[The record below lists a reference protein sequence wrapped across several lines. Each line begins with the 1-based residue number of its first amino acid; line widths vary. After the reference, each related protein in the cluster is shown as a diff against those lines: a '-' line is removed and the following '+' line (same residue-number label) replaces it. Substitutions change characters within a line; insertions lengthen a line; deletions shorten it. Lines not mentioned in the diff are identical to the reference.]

1 MMNRLNRR
9 TRAAAFTGAA
19 LSLTLLLAACGG
31 EDDTTTGAGQKAA
44 KSTSNSASPD
54 SSAPTGNPAAGP
66 HNSADTM
73 WTTEMIPHH
82 AQAVEMSELFLAK
95 DGTDPDVAQLAEQIK
110 AAQAPE
116 IEQMRGWLAGWGEDV
131 PAADG
136 AMGGMDHDMG
146 SMGSGSGMMSEADL
160 SELEAATGAEADRLF
175 LTQMVAHHRGAVA
188 MSKMVLRAGE
198 SRDVAALAQTIIA
211 TQESEIVSMTE
222 LLAG

>member
-1 MMNRLNRR
+1 MMNRLNRH
-9 TRAAAFTGAA
+9 TRAAALTGAA
-19 LSLTLLLAACGG
+19 LSLTLLLAACGSD
-31 EDDTTTGAGQKAA
+31 DDTTIGAEGTS
-44 KSTSNSASPD
+44 KSTSSSASPD
-54 SSAPTGNPAAGP
+54 SSAPMGSPAAGP

-95 DGTDPDVAQLAEQIK
+95 DGTDPAFAQLAEQIK
-110 AAQAPE
+110 SAQAPE
-116 IEQMRGWLAGWGEDV
+116 IEQMRGWLVGWGEDV

-160 SELEAATGAEADRLF
+160 SELEDATGAEADRLF

-198 SRDVAALAQTIIA
+198 NRDVSALAQKIIA